1 MDTRIHEQLQ
11 VALHSSSPVK
21 ELVEVVQQMKRA
33 GKNQQEI
40 YRIFEALLQTAMDA
54 GTEQEDEAIRDV
66 MDRLVGWCSPDQKL
80 FESYLKT

>member
-11 VALHSSSPVK
+11 AALHSSSPVE

-66 MDRLVGWCSPDQKL
+66 MDRIVGWCSPDQKL

>member
-1 MDTRIHEQLQ
+1 
-11 VALHSSSPVK
+11 
-21 ELVEVVQQMKRA
+21 MKRA

-66 MDRLVGWCSPDQKL
+66 MDRIVGWCSPDQKL

>member
-1 MDTRIHEQLQ
+1 
-11 VALHSSSPVK
+11 
-21 ELVEVVQQMKRA
+21 MKRA